1 MNRNV
6 RIINIG
12 RQFGSGGRL
21 VAAEIGRILGIPVYD
36 NELITKAAE
45 ESGFSKDVFAG
56 KDEKRSLFSF
66 SSFFSSGRYS
76 MSDNYLSDN
85 ELFKL
90 QGNVIRKLADES
102 PCIFIGRCSDYILRD
117 RTDCLDVFVCAP
129 LEHRIKLVAER
140 ERLSAEDA
148 EDLIIRKDR
157 TRKTYYDYFT
167 FGDWGVAS
175 NYDLCIDSSK
185 LGVEGTA
192 RFIIDFQE
200 KLAQK
205 D

>member
-1 MNRNV
+1 MSKEI

-12 RQFGSGGRL
+12 REFGSGGRA
-21 VAAEIGRILGIPVYD
+21 VAAELGRLLGIPVYD

-45 ESGFSKDVFAG
+45 ESGFSKQLFAG
-56 KDEKRSLFSF
+56 KDERRSLFSI

-85 ELFKL
+85 ELFKI

-117 RTDCLDVFVCAP
+117 RNDTLDVFVCAP
-129 LEHRIKLVAER
+129 MEERINRICER
-140 ERLSAEDA
+140 ENLSREDA

-167 FGDWGVAS
+167 FGDWGMAS

-185 LGVEGTA
+185 LGIEGTA
-192 RFIIDFQE
+192 QFIIDFKD
-200 KLAQK
+200 KLAK
-205 D
+205 

>member
-1 MNRNV
+1 MSKNV

-45 ESGFSKDVFAG
+45 ESGFSKELFAG

-85 ELFKL
+85 ELFKM
-90 QGNVIRKLADES
+90 QGNVIRKLAEES

-117 RTDCLDVFVCAP
+117 RTDCLDIFICAP
-129 LEHRIKLVAER
+129 MEERIKLVCER
-140 ERLSAEDA
+140 ENLSREDA

-157 TRKTYYDYFT
+157 TRRTYYDYFT
-167 FGDWGVAS
+167 LGDWGVAS
-175 NYDLCIDSSK
+175 NYDLCVDSSI
-185 LGVEGTA
+185 LGIEGTA
-192 RFIIDFQE
+192 RFIVDFKE
-200 KLAQK
+200 RLSR
-205 D
+205 

>member
-1 MNRNV
+1 MSKEI

-12 RQFGSGGRL
+12 REFGSGGRA
-21 VAAEIGRILGIPVYD
+21 VATELGRLLGIPVYD

-45 ESGFSKDVFAG
+45 ESGFSKQLFAG
-56 KDEKRSLFSF
+56 KDERRSLFSI

-85 ELFKL
+85 ELFKI

-117 RTDCLDVFVCAP
+117 RNDTLDVFVCAP
-129 LEHRIKLVAER
+129 MEERINRICER
-140 ERLSAEDA
+140 ENLSREEA

-167 FGDWGVAS
+167 FGDWGMAS

-185 LGVEGTA
+185 LGIEGTA
-192 RFIIDFQE
+192 QFIIDFKD
-200 KLAQK
+200 KLAK
-205 D
+205 

>member
-1 MNRNV
+1 MSKEI

-12 RQFGSGGRL
+12 REFGSGGRA
-21 VAAEIGRILGIPVYD
+21 VAAELGRLLGIPVYD

-45 ESGFSKDVFAG
+45 ESGFSKQLFAG
-56 KDEKRSLFSF
+56 KDERRSLFSI

-85 ELFKL
+85 ELFKI

-102 PCIFIGRCSDYILRD
+102 PCVFIGRCSDYILRD
-117 RTDCLDVFVCAP
+117 RNDTLDVFVCAP
-129 LEHRIKLVAER
+129 MEERITRICER
-140 ERLSAEDA
+140 ENLSREDA

-167 FGDWGVAS
+167 FGDWGMAS

-185 LGVEGTA
+185 LGIAGTA
-192 RFIIDFQE
+192 KFIIEFKDR
-200 KLAQK
+200 LAK
-205 D
+205 

>member
-1 MNRNV
+1 MSKEIS
-6 RIINIG
+6 IINIG
-12 RQFGSGGRL
+12 REFGSGGRA
-21 VAAEIGRILGIPVYD
+21 VAAELGRLLGIPVYD

-45 ESGFSKDVFAG
+45 ESGFSKQLFAG
-56 KDEKRSLFSF
+56 KDEKRSLFSI

-85 ELFKL
+85 ELFKI
-90 QGNVIRKLADES
+90 QGNVIRKLAEEG

-117 RTDCLDVFVCAP
+117 RNDTLDVFICAP
-129 LEHRIKLVAER
+129 MEERISRISER
-140 ERLSAEDA
+140 EMISREDA

-167 FGDWGVAS
+167 FGDWGMAS

-185 LGVEGTA
+185 LGIEGTA
-192 RFIIDFQE
+192 RFIIDVKE
-200 KLAQK
+200 KLAK
-205 D
+205 

>member
-1 MNRNV
+1 MKKNV
-6 RIINIG
+6 RIINVG

-21 VAAEIGRILGIPVYD
+21 VAAELGRLLGIPVYD

-45 ESGFSKDVFAG
+45 ESGFSKHLFAG
-56 KDEKRSLFSF
+56 KDERRSLFSF
-66 SSFFSSGRYS
+66 SSFFSSGRYT

-85 ELFKL
+85 ELFKI

-117 RTDCLDVFVCAP
+117 RTDCLDVFICAP
-129 LEHRIKLVAER
+129 MEDRIKMVAER
-140 ERLSAEDA
+140 EKLSRDDA

-167 FGDWGVAS
+167 FGDWGTAA
-175 NYDLCIDSSK
+175 NYDLCIDSSI
-185 LGVEGTA
+185 LGIEGTA
-192 RFIIDFQE
+192 AFIADLAG
-200 KLAQK
+200 KLGR
-205 D
+205 

>member
-1 MNRNV
+1 MSKEI

-12 RQFGSGGRL
+12 REFGSGGRA
-21 VAAEIGRILGIPVYD
+21 VAAELGRLLGIPVYD

-45 ESGFSKDVFAG
+45 ESGFSKQLFAG
-56 KDEKRSLFSF
+56 KDERRSLFSI

-85 ELFKL
+85 ELFKI

-117 RTDCLDVFVCAP
+117 RNDTLDVFVCAP
-129 LEHRIKLVAER
+129 MEERINRICER
-140 ERLSAEDA
+140 ENLSREEA

-167 FGDWGVAS
+167 FGDWGMAS

-185 LGVEGTA
+185 LGIEGTA
-192 RFIIDFQE
+192 QFIIDFKD
-200 KLAQK
+200 KLAK
-205 D
+205 

>member
-1 MNRNV
+1 MSKEI

-12 RQFGSGGRL
+12 REFGSGGRA
-21 VAAEIGRILGIPVYD
+21 VAAELGRLLGIPVYD

-45 ESGFSKDVFAG
+45 ESGFSKQLFAG
-56 KDEKRSLFSF
+56 KDEKRSLFSI

-85 ELFKL
+85 ELFKI
-90 QGNVIRKLADES
+90 QGNVIRKLAEES
-102 PCIFIGRCSDYILRD
+102 PCVFIGRCSDYILRD
-117 RTDCLDVFVCAP
+117 RNDTLDVFICAP
-129 LEHRIKLVAER
+129 MEERISRISER
-140 ERLSAEDA
+140 EMISREDA

-167 FGDWGVAS
+167 FGDWGMAS

-185 LGVEGTA
+185 LGIEGTA
-192 RFIIDFQE
+192 RFIIDFKE
-200 KLAQK
+200 NLAK
-205 D
+205 

>member
-1 MNRNV
+1 MSKEI

-12 RQFGSGGRL
+12 REFGSGGRA
-21 VAAEIGRILGIPVYD
+21 VAAELGRLLGIPVYD

-45 ESGFSKDVFAG
+45 ESGFSKQLFAG
-56 KDEKRSLFSF
+56 KDERRSLFSI

-85 ELFKL
+85 ELFKI

-102 PCIFIGRCSDYILRD
+102 PCVFIGRCSDYILRD
-117 RTDCLDVFVCAP
+117 RNDTLDVFVCAP
-129 LEHRIKLVAER
+129 MEERITRICER
-140 ERLSAEDA
+140 ENLSREDA

-167 FGDWGVAS
+167 FGDWGMAS

-185 LGVEGTA
+185 LGIEGTA
-192 RFIIDFQE
+192 RFIIEFKDR
-200 KLAQK
+200 LAK
-205 D
+205 

>member
-1 MNRNV
+1 MSKEI

-12 RQFGSGGRL
+12 REFGSGGRA
-21 VAAEIGRILGIPVYD
+21 VAAELGRLLGIPVYD

-45 ESGFSKDVFAG
+45 ESGFSKQLFAG
-56 KDEKRSLFSF
+56 KDEKRSLFSI

-85 ELFKL
+85 ELFKI
-90 QGNVIRKLADES
+90 QGNVIRKLAEEG

-117 RTDCLDVFVCAP
+117 RNDTLDVFICAP
-129 LEHRIKLVAER
+129 MEERISRISER
-140 ERLSAEDA
+140 EMISREDA

-167 FGDWGVAS
+167 FGDWGMAS

-185 LGVEGTA
+185 LGIEGTA
-192 RFIIDFQE
+192 RIIIDFKE
-200 KLAQK
+200 KLAK
-205 D
+205 

>member
-1 MNRNV
+1 MSKEI

-12 RQFGSGGRL
+12 REFGSGGRA
-21 VAAEIGRILGIPVYD
+21 VAAELGRLLGIPVYD

-45 ESGFSKDVFAG
+45 ESGFSKQLFAG
-56 KDEKRSLFSF
+56 KDEKRSLFSI

-85 ELFKL
+85 ELFKI

-117 RTDCLDVFVCAP
+117 RNDTLDVFVCAP
-129 LEHRIKLVAER
+129 MEERINRICER
-140 ERLSAEDA
+140 ENLSREDA

-167 FGDWGVAS
+167 FGDWGMAS

-185 LGVEGTA
+185 LGIEGTA
-192 RFIIDFQE
+192 QFIIDFKD
-200 KLAQK
+200 KLAK
-205 D
+205 